1 MAVALGELAEAVL
14 ENIPGEEGVG
24 ELGNS
29 AATQAQIHGFEL
41 VHLNIY
47 PIYELLEHGKGP
59 VLWIQSCRI
68 SMTQGNNRISERSP
82 SEDPVLIV

>member
-29 AATQAQIHGFEL
+29 AATQAQIHGFQL

-47 PIYELLEHGKGP
+47 PIYELPEHMKQL
-59 VLWIQSCRI
+59 VLQNQSHRI
-68 SMTQGNNRISERSP
+68 SMTQENNRTPERNP
-82 SEDPVLIV
+82 MRIQY